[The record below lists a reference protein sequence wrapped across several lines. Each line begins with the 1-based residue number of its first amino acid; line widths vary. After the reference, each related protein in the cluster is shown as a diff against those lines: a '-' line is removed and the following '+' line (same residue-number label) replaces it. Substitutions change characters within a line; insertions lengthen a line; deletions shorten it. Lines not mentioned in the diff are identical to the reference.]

1 MKLKAVLCILLTALL
16 LCSCAPVT
24 TPAST
29 TTQPT
34 TKPTTQPTTKPTQGS
49 QNGPSTGL
57 PISADTAQ
65 DDQQALFDALFD
77 LNNKIS
83 LRLHMDEHQIALLQQ
98 DYEDYS
104 SWGSK
109 SPIYR
114 MADLEITVGDDTYFI
129 RQVGVRMKGNT
140 SRTDFYS
147 PEEGIHSLIHLKL
160 DFQETFDDPDHYGT
174 EALTW
179 DETDRENRK
188 DRTFATLEKM
198 DLRWNKC
205 DDSSYIKEYYAYEMY
220 RDQGVPAPH
229 TNLATLNWSGLH
241 MGVYTINEPIDKVF
255 LKKYLPKEQQG
266 GDLYKLGWT
275 HVGADFTSTASIGI
289 EDEDAGAFFCYDLKT
304 NKKTSTHESLKKLI
318 AALNS
323 GNVTKEDFAQL
334 VDVEEFLR
342 YSAVSYL
349 LGNPDDLRN
358 NYNNCYIYF
367 RGDTGQMMVFPY
379 DFDRCLGVTH
389 EWNPTG
395 DGVTSDNPF
404 SKTLASGYGEQKS
417 PLFLYS
423 ICAGGYY
430 VRQFAA
436 ELTQVADSKWMD
448 THHFLQVAALAK
460 SHYEKDIAPGKEFR
474 NAKDHSKVLDP
485 DKTSDFSSQGNISF
499 ARYVQAKKNTL
510 AKYMGKLDEYAAGKP
525 SISVDLYLR
534 ADFTDW
540 NVKAG
545 WELEPAGE
553 GRWQIRLNLD
563 KEARFKIFSQG
574 GNAWYG
580 SEVLSEQTTV
590 KWETDGHTNI
600 VLPKGS
606 YLVVFDPVS
615 QTITVTAT

>member
-1 MKLKAVLCILLTALL
+1 MKIKSAICLLLTVLL
-16 LCSCAPVT
+16 LCSCAPGI
-24 TPAST
+24 TPAT

-34 TKPTTQPTTKPTQGS
+34 TGPIQGS
-49 QNGPSTGL
+49 QNGPLTGL
-57 PISADTAQ
+57 PISMDTAQ
-65 DDQQALFDALFD
+65 GDEDALFGRLFD

-83 LRLHMDEHQIALLQQ
+83 LRLHMDESQIAKLQK
-98 DYEDYS
+98 DYENYS

-114 MADLEITVGDDTYFI
+114 MADLEVTVGTDTYYI

-147 PEEGIHSLIHLKL
+147 PKEGIHSLIHLKL
-160 DFQETFDDPDHYGT
+160 DFQETFDDPDYYGS

-179 DETDRENRK
+179 TEADREARK
-188 DRTFATLEKM
+188 DRTFATLEKL

-241 MGVYTINEPIDKVF
+241 MGVYTINEPIDKIF

-266 GDLYKLGWT
+266 GDLYKLGWS
-275 HVGADFTSTASIGI
+275 HVGASFTAVDSIGI
-289 EDEDAGAFFCYDLKT
+289 EDEDAGKFYAYDLKT
-304 NKKTSTHESLKKLI
+304 NKKTSTHESLTKI
-318 AALNS
+318 ITALNS
-323 GNVTKEDFAQL
+323 GNVTKEGFAQL

-395 DGVTSDNPF
+395 DGVTSDDPF
-404 SKTLASGYGEQKS
+404 STRLAADGGEQKS

-430 VRQFAA
+430 VCQFAA
-436 ELTQVADSKWMD
+436 DLKAVSESKWMD
-448 THHFLQVAALAK
+448 TDHFLQIAALAQK
-460 SHYEKDIAPGKEFR
+460 NYGADIATGKVFR
-474 NAKDHSKVLDP
+474 NNADHSQVLDP
-485 DKTSDFSSQGNISF
+485 HKTSDFASQGNISF
-499 ARYVQAKKNTL
+499 AQYVAAKKKALEKGLQNVD
-510 AKYMGKLDEYAAGKP
+510 KYDTHDPAVP
-525 SISVDLYLR
+525 VDLYLR

-540 NVKAG
+540 AVQPG
-545 WELEPAGE
+545 WALEPVGD
-553 GRWQIRLNLD
+553 GRWQIRLDLD
-563 KEARFKIFSQG
+563 KEARFKIFSQTE
-574 GNAWYG
+574 NKWYG
-580 SEVLSEQTTV
+580 SEVLSEQTAV
-590 KWETDGHTNI
+590 QWDTDGHTNI
-600 VLPKGS
+600 VLEKGS
-606 YLVVFDPVS
+606 YLVIFDPA
-615 QTITVTAT
+615 TKTVTVTSL

>member
-1 MKLKAVLCILLTALL
+1 MKIKAAICLLLTVLL
-16 LCSCAPVT
+16 LCSCAPGI
-24 TPAST
+24 TPAT

-34 TKPTTQPTTKPTQGS
+34 TGPIQGS
-49 QNGPSTGL
+49 QNGPLTGL
-57 PISADTAQ
+57 PISMDTAQ
-65 DDQQALFDALFD
+65 GDEDALFGRLFD

-83 LRLHMDEHQIALLQQ
+83 LRLHMDESQIAKLQK
-98 DYEDYS
+98 DYENYS

-114 MADLEITVGDDTYFI
+114 MADLEVTVGTDTYYI

-147 PEEGIHSLIHLKL
+147 PKEGIHSLIHLKL
-160 DFQETFDDPDHYGT
+160 DFQETFDDPDYYGS

-179 DETDRENRK
+179 TEADREARK
-188 DRTFATLEKM
+188 DRTFATLEKL

-241 MGVYTINEPIDKVF
+241 MGVYTINEPIDKIF

-266 GDLYKLGWT
+266 GDLYKLGWS
-275 HVGADFTSTASIGI
+275 HVGASFTAVDSIGI
-289 EDEDAGAFFCYDLKT
+289 EDEDAGKFYAYDLKT
-304 NKKTSTHESLKKLI
+304 NKKTSTHESLTKI
-318 AALNS
+318 ITALNS
-323 GNVTKEDFAQL
+323 GNVTKEGFAQL

-395 DGVTSDNPF
+395 DGVTSDDPF
-404 SKTLASGYGEQKS
+404 STRLAADGGEQKS

-436 ELTQVADSKWMD
+436 DLKAVSESKWMD
-448 THHFLQVAALAK
+448 TDHFLQIAALAQK
-460 SHYEKDIAPGKEFR
+460 NYGADIATGKVFR
-474 NAKDHSKVLDP
+474 NNADHSQVLDP
-485 DKTSDFSSQGNISF
+485 HKTSDFASQGNISF
-499 ARYVQAKKNTL
+499 AQYVAAKKKALEKGLQNVD
-510 AKYMGKLDEYAAGKP
+510 KYDTHDPAVP
-525 SISVDLYLR
+525 VDLYLR

-540 NVKAG
+540 AVQPG
-545 WELEPAGE
+545 WALEPVGD
-553 GRWQIRLNLD
+553 GRWQIRLDLD
-563 KEARFKIFSQG
+563 KEARFKIFSQTE
-574 GNAWYG
+574 NKWYG
-580 SEVLSEQTTV
+580 SEVLSEQTAV
-590 KWETDGHTNI
+590 QWDTDGHTNI
-600 VLPKGS
+600 VLEKGS
-606 YLVVFDPVS
+606 YLVIFDPA
-615 QTITVTAT
+615 TKTVTVTSL

>member
-1 MKLKAVLCILLTALL
+1 MKIKAAICLLLTVLL
-16 LCSCAPVT
+16 LCSCAPGI
-24 TPAST
+24 TPAT

-34 TKPTTQPTTKPTQGS
+34 TGPIQGS
-49 QNGPSTGL
+49 QNGPLTGL
-57 PISADTAQ
+57 PISMDTAQ
-65 DDQQALFDALFD
+65 GDEDALFGRLFD

-83 LRLHMDEHQIALLQQ
+83 LRLHMDESQIAKLQK
-98 DYEDYS
+98 DYENYS

-114 MADLEITVGDDTYFI
+114 MADLEVTVGTDTYYI

-147 PEEGIHSLIHLKL
+147 PKEGIHSLIHLKL
-160 DFQETFDDPDHYGT
+160 DFQETFDDPDYYGS

-179 DETDRENRK
+179 TEADREARK
-188 DRTFATLEKM
+188 DRTFATLEKL

-241 MGVYTINEPIDKVF
+241 MGVYTINEPIDKIF

-266 GDLYKLGWT
+266 GDLYKLGWS
-275 HVGADFTSTASIGI
+275 HVGASFTAVDSIGI
-289 EDEDAGAFFCYDLKT
+289 EDEDAGKFYAYDLKT
-304 NKKTSTHESLKKLI
+304 NKKTSTHESLTKI
-318 AALNS
+318 ITALNS
-323 GNVTKEDFAQL
+323 GNVTKEGFAQL

-395 DGVTSDNPF
+395 DGVTSDDPF
-404 SKTLASGYGEQKS
+404 STRLAADGGEQKS

-436 ELTQVADSKWMD
+436 DLKAVSESKWMD
-448 THHFLQVAALAK
+448 TDHFLQIAALAQK
-460 SHYEKDIAPGKEFR
+460 NYGADIATGKVFR
-474 NAKDHSKVLDP
+474 NNADHSQVLDP
-485 DKTSDFSSQGNISF
+485 HKTSDFASQGNISF
-499 ARYVQAKKNTL
+499 AQYVAAKKKALEKGLQNVD
-510 AKYMGKLDEYAAGKP
+510 KYDTHDPAVP
-525 SISVDLYLR
+525 VDLYLR

-540 NVKAG
+540 AVQPG
-545 WELEPAGE
+545 WALEPVGD
-553 GRWQIRLNLD
+553 GRWQIRLDLD
-563 KEARFKIFSQG
+563 KEARFKIFSQTE
-574 GNAWYG
+574 NKWYG
-580 SEVLSEQTTV
+580 SEVLSEQTAV
-590 KWETDGHTNI
+590 QWETDGHTNI
-600 VLPKGS
+600 VLEKGS
-606 YLVVFDPVS
+606 YLVIFDPA
-615 QTITVTAT
+615 TKTVTVTSL

>member
-1 MKLKAVLCILLTALL
+1 MKIKAAICLLLTVLL
-16 LCSCAPVT
+16 LCSCAPGI
-24 TPAST
+24 TPAT

-34 TKPTTQPTTKPTQGS
+34 TGPIQGS
-49 QNGPSTGL
+49 QNGPLTGL
-57 PISADTAQ
+57 PISMDTAQ
-65 DDQQALFDALFD
+65 GDEDALFGRLFD

-83 LRLHMDEHQIALLQQ
+83 LRLHMDESQIAKLQK
-98 DYEDYS
+98 DYENYS

-114 MADLEITVGDDTYFI
+114 MADLEVTVGTDTYYI

-147 PEEGIHSLIHLKL
+147 PKEGIHSLIHLKL
-160 DFQETFDDPDHYGT
+160 DFQETFDDPDYYGS

-179 DETDRENRK
+179 DAADREARK
-188 DRTFATLEKM
+188 DRTFATLEKL

-241 MGVYTINEPIDKVF
+241 MGVYTINEPIDKIF
-255 LKKYLPKEQQG
+255 LKKYLPEEQQG
-266 GDLYKLGWT
+266 GDLYKLGWS
-275 HVGADFTSTASIGI
+275 HVGASFTAVDSIGI
-289 EDEDAGAFFCYDLKT
+289 EDEDAGKFYAYDLKT
-304 NKKTSTHESLKKLI
+304 NKKTSTHESLTKI
-318 AALNS
+318 ITALNS
-323 GNVTKEDFAQL
+323 GNVTKEGFAQL

-395 DGVTSDNPF
+395 DGVTSDDPF
-404 SKTLASGYGEQKS
+404 STRLAADGGEQKS

-436 ELTQVADSKWMD
+436 DLKAVSESKWMD
-448 THHFLQVAALAK
+448 TDHFLQIAALAQK
-460 SHYEKDIAPGKEFR
+460 NYGADIATGKVFR
-474 NAKDHSKVLDP
+474 NNADHSQVLDP
-485 DKTSDFSSQGNISF
+485 HKTSDFASQGNISF
-499 ARYVQAKKNTL
+499 AQYVAAKKKALEKGLQNVD
-510 AKYMGKLDEYAAGKP
+510 KYDTHDPAVP
-525 SISVDLYLR
+525 VDLYLR

-540 NVKAG
+540 AVQPG
-545 WELEPAGE
+545 WALEPVGD
-553 GRWQIRLNLD
+553 GRWQIRLDLD
-563 KEARFKIFSQG
+563 KEARFKIFSQAE
-574 GNAWYG
+574 NKWYG
-580 SEVLSEQTTV
+580 SEVLSEQTAV
-590 KWETDGHTNI
+590 QWDTDGHTNI
-600 VLPKGS
+600 VLEKGS
-606 YLVVFDPVS
+606 YLVIFDRA
-615 QTITVTAT
+615 TKTVTVTSL

>member
-1 MKLKAVLCILLTALL
+1 MKIKAAICLLLTVLL
-16 LCSCAPVT
+16 LGSCAPGI
-24 TPAST
+24 TPAT

-34 TKPTTQPTTKPTQGS
+34 TGPIQGS
-49 QNGPSTGL
+49 QNGPLTGL
-57 PISADTAQ
+57 PISMDTAQ
-65 DDQQALFDALFD
+65 GDEDALFGRLFD

-83 LRLHMDEHQIALLQQ
+83 LRLHMDESQIAKLQK
-98 DYEDYS
+98 DYENYS

-114 MADLEITVGDDTYFI
+114 MADLEVTVGTDTYYI

-147 PEEGIHSLIHLKL
+147 PKEGIHSLIHLKL
-160 DFQETFDDPDHYGT
+160 DFQETFDDPDYYGS

-179 DETDRENRK
+179 TEADREARK
-188 DRTFATLEKM
+188 DRTFATLEKL

-241 MGVYTINEPIDKVF
+241 MGVYTINEPIDKIF

-266 GDLYKLGWT
+266 GDLYKLGWS
-275 HVGADFTSTASIGI
+275 HVGASFTAVDSIGI
-289 EDEDAGAFFCYDLKT
+289 EDEDAGKFYAYDLKT
-304 NKKTSTHESLKKLI
+304 NKKTSTHESLTKI
-318 AALNS
+318 ITALNS
-323 GNVTKEDFAQL
+323 GNVTKEGFAQL

-395 DGVTSDNPF
+395 DGVTSDDPF
-404 SKTLASGYGEQKS
+404 STRLAADGGEQKS

-436 ELTQVADSKWMD
+436 DLKAVSESKWMD
-448 THHFLQVAALAK
+448 TDHFLQIAALAQK
-460 SHYEKDIAPGKEFR
+460 NYGADIATGKVFR
-474 NAKDHSKVLDP
+474 NNADHSQVLDP
-485 DKTSDFSSQGNISF
+485 HKTSDFASQGNISF
-499 ARYVQAKKNTL
+499 AQYVAAKKKALEKGLQNVD
-510 AKYMGKLDEYAAGKP
+510 KYDTHDPAVP
-525 SISVDLYLR
+525 VDLYLR

-540 NVKAG
+540 AVQPG
-545 WELEPAGE
+545 WALEPVGD
-553 GRWQIRLNLD
+553 GRWQIRLDLD
-563 KEARFKIFSQG
+563 KEARFKIFSQTE
-574 GNAWYG
+574 NKWYG
-580 SEVLSEQTTV
+580 SEVLSEQTAV
-590 KWETDGHTNI
+590 QWDTDGHTNI
-600 VLPKGS
+600 VLEKGS
-606 YLVVFDPVS
+606 YLVIFDPA
-615 QTITVTAT
+615 TKTVTVTSL

>member
-1 MKLKAVLCILLTALL
+1 MKIKSAICLLLTVLL
-16 LCSCAPVT
+16 LCSCAPGITPATT
-24 TPAST
+24 TP
-29 TTQPT
+29 PT
-34 TKPTTQPTTKPTQGS
+34 TGPIQGS
-49 QNGPSTGL
+49 QNGPLTGL
-57 PISADTAQ
+57 PISMDTAQ
-65 DDQQALFDALFD
+65 GDEDALFGRLFD

-83 LRLHMDEHQIALLQQ
+83 LRLHMDESQIAKLQK
-98 DYEDYS
+98 DYENYS

-114 MADLEITVGDDTYFI
+114 MADLEVTVGTDTYYI

-147 PEEGIHSLIHLKL
+147 PKEGIHSLIHLKL
-160 DFQETFDDPDHYGT
+160 DFQETFDDPDYYGS

-179 DETDRENRK
+179 TEADREARK
-188 DRTFATLEKM
+188 DRTFATLEKL

-241 MGVYTINEPIDKVF
+241 MGVYTINEPIDKIF

-266 GDLYKLGWT
+266 GDLYKLGWS
-275 HVGADFTSTASIGI
+275 HVGASFTAVDSIGI
-289 EDEDAGAFFCYDLKT
+289 EDEDAGKFYAYDLKT
-304 NKKTSTHESLKKLI
+304 NKKTSTHESLTKI
-318 AALNS
+318 ITALNS
-323 GNVTKEDFAQL
+323 GNVTKEGFAQL

-395 DGVTSDNPF
+395 DGVTSDDPF
-404 SKTLASGYGEQKS
+404 STRLAADGGEQKS

-436 ELTQVADSKWMD
+436 DLKAVSESKWMD
-448 THHFLQVAALAK
+448 TDHFLQIAALAQK
-460 SHYEKDIAPGKEFR
+460 NYGADIATGKVFR
-474 NAKDHSKVLDP
+474 NNADHSQVLDP
-485 DKTSDFSSQGNISF
+485 HKTSDFASQGNISF
-499 ARYVQAKKNTL
+499 AQYVAAKKKALEKGLQNVDKYDTL
-510 AKYMGKLDEYAAGKP
+510 DPAVP
-525 SISVDLYLR
+525 VDLYLR

-540 NVKAG
+540 AVQPG
-545 WELEPAGE
+545 WALEPVGD
-553 GRWQIRLNLD
+553 GRWQIRLDLD
-563 KEARFKIFSQG
+563 KEARFKIFSQTE
-574 GNAWYG
+574 NKWYG
-580 SEVLSEQTTV
+580 SEVLSEQTAV
-590 KWETDGHTNI
+590 QWETDGHTNI
-600 VLPKGS
+600 VLEKGS
-606 YLVVFDPVS
+606 YLVIFDPA
-615 QTITVTAT
+615 TKTVTVTSL